1 MAVPSSPPCGTR
13 APDPWRA
20 ARLSM
25 VETQV
30 VSRGVGATR
39 VLDAMRDVPRHLF
52 VPEAQSHHAYGD
64 YPVPIGRDQTIS
76 QPYIVALMT
85 ELARPVSTDRALE
98 VGTGSGYQ
106 AAVLARLV
114 GELVSVERELVL
126 ANRARQ
132 CLSDLDCANVTVI
145 VADGYAGYPARAP
158 YDVIVVTAAPDTVP
172 AALLEQLA
180 PGGRLVIPVG
190 PTHDVQELMLV
201 EQQAGGTTTTTAI
214 IPVRFV
220 PMRRGIA

>member
-1 MAVPSSPPCGTR
+1 
-13 APDPWRA
+13 
-20 ARLSM
+20 M
-25 VETQV
+25 VETQIV
-30 VSRGVGATR
+30 TRGVRTTG
-39 VLDAMRDVPRHLF
+39 VLEAMRDVPRHLF
-52 VPEAQSHHAYGD
+52 VPEAQADHAYAD
-64 YPVPIGRDQTIS
+64 YPVPIGGDQTIS

-114 GELVSVERELVL
+114 RDLVSLEREPVL
-126 ANRARQ
+126 ADRARQ
-132 CLSDLDCANVTVI
+132 CLSDLGCANATVI
-145 VADGYAGYPARAP
+145 VADGYAGHPAEAP

-172 AALLEQLA
+172 PALIEQLA

-190 PTHDVQELMLV
+190 PTHDVQELVLV
-201 EQQAGGTTTTTAI
+201 EKQEDGTTTTTGI

-220 PMRRGIA
+220 PMRRGTA

>member
-1 MAVPSSPPCGTR
+1 MSSSPTTA
-13 APDPWRA
+13 APDADPWRA

-30 VSRGVGATR
+30 AARGVRAVR

-52 VPEAQSHHAYGD
+52 VPEAQEPHAYGD
-64 YPVPIGRDQTIS
+64 YPVPIGCDQTIS

-85 ELARPVSTDRALE
+85 ELARPAATDHALE

-114 GELVSVERELVL
+114 RDLHSLEREPVL
-126 ANRARQ
+126 ADLARRR
-132 CLSDLDCANVTVI
+132 LAELGCANVTVI
-145 VADGYAGYPARAP
+145 VADGYAGHAAAAP
-158 YDVIVVTAAPDTVP
+158 YDVIVVTAAPDAVP
-172 AALLEQLA
+172 PALVEQLA
-180 PGGRLVIPVG
+180 PRGRLVIPVG
-190 PTHDVQELMLV
+190 PVNDVQELVLV
-201 EQQAGGTTTTTAI
+201 EKAEDGATTRTGI

-220 PMRRGIA
+220 PMRRGPA